1 MNECEKYEASCSPTP
16 SVNHLLRASAIVAT
30 GVFLAITIVLL
41 ICILHKRRLIVF
53 ARFRGGAQGAQHPP
67 ALYVWSAPASNEP
80 AAAPAAPPPQT
91 EQQQQPARGKPV
103 VEPLSCVVMAGD
115 ERPTYLARPL
125 PTDQFVDVRLDPTKL
140 DELERGK
147 RKGPLYEPRH

>member
-1 MNECEKYEASCSPTP
+1 MASKMNECENRYESSCSPAP

-53 ARFRGGAQGAQHPP
+53 ARFRGGAQRAQHPP
-67 ALYVWSAPASNEP
+67 ALYVWSAPSNE
-80 AAAPAAPPPQT
+80 PAAPPPQT

-125 PTDQFVDVRLDPTKL
+125 PTDQFVDVRLDPVKL

-147 RKGPLYEPRH
+147 RKGPLNEPRH